1 MYYYYVVKSDC
12 LRVRLVIRVLRL
24 FISLRSVFSGILLPK
39 SGTKENETGLQKQ
52 QQQQQ

>member
-24 FISLRSVFSGILLPK
+24 FISLGSVFFWNLV
-39 SGTKENETGLQKQ
+39 TKVRNERE
-52 QQQQQ
+52 